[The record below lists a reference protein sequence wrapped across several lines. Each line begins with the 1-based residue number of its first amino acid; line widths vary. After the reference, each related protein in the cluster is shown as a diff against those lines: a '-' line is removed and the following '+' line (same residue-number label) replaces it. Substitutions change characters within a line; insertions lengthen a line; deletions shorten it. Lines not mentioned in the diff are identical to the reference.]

1 MLETYIKDHPERA
14 AGIILVG
21 SYLPDLFGDQS
32 NQFPVPVLTAVG
44 ELDGMTISYVYRC
57 NILSFIGPRKNKFNS
72 NYLQRVD
79 RVNDC

>member
-44 ELDGMTISYVYRC
+44 ELDGMTISCVYRW
-57 NILSFIGPRKNKFNS
+57 IKIIKTKIREALKNNCKIS
-72 NYLQRVD
+72 DIVHYT
-79 RVNDC
+79 